1 MAIQGR
7 VMTGEIIFRLVIE
20 NRMPT
25 SSVRVKKALGVIDLD
40 IDPQISFFLWCLS
53 ITERHT
59 AGSTS
64 SF

>member
-7 VMTGEIIFRLVIE
+7 VMTGEIIFRLVD
-20 NRMPT
+20 RMPT

-40 IDPQISFFLWCLS
+40 IDPQIPFFLWCLS